1 MKTIKGL
8 LICPSERTITE
19 VDVEEGDSS
28 FLHAMYRLIDCDYV
42 DVVRRYLQPFGS
54 EDDLWVDDEALLK
67 EKPVMFGFTL
77 YPQNVA
83 DPIIGNAL
91 VLGVDPNEG
100 ECISHSLT
108 PEAIRNIRQK
118 IQWCYF
124 VRKT

>member
-1 MKTIKGL
+1 
-8 LICPSERTITE
+8 
-19 VDVEEGDSS
+19 
-28 FLHAMYRLIDCDYV
+28 MYRLIDCDYV